1 LAPDRAVYRR
11 SNASP
16 YGIADRNPDGSTDT
30 GYDRQ
35 ASRLRRRIIAT
46 VTSGSRSIRRLPD
59 RAIPAP
65 TPQPER
71 KISMNSFLKSGCL
84 IAAVILHVSA
94 ANAEAPDAI
103 AARGET
109 HVATLHAHGAQV
121 YECKAD
127 AAGKLAWQF
136 REPIAT
142 LFEDGKTV
150 GRHYAGPNW
159 ELADGSAI
167 MGKVVARAPGA
178 TDKDIPLL
186 KLEVTSRRGTGRL
199 AEVTTIQRINTKG
212 GVAEGPCPK
221 AGAFLSVP
229 YAADYAFYR
238 KSRQSLAPS
247 NMRADVRGPR

>member
-1 LAPDRAVYRR
+1 
-11 SNASP
+11 
-16 YGIADRNPDGSTDT
+16 
-30 GYDRQ
+30 
-35 ASRLRRRIIAT
+35 
-46 VTSGSRSIRRLPD
+46 
-59 RAIPAP
+59 
-65 TPQPER
+65 
-71 KISMNSFLKSGCL
+71 MNSLAKSGCI
-84 IAAVILHVSA
+84 IAAVLLHVPA
-94 ANAEAPDAI
+94 AGAEVPDAI

-109 HVATLHAHGAQV
+109 HVATVHAQGAQV

-127 AAGKLAWQF
+127 AAGTLAWQF

-142 LFEDGKTV
+142 LFEHGKTI

-167 MGKVVARAPGA
+167 VGKVAGRAPGA

-199 AEVTTIQRINTKG
+199 EEITTILRLNTKG
-212 GVAEGPCPK
+212 GVVEGPCPT

-247 NMRADVRGPR
+247 GMRADVRGPR